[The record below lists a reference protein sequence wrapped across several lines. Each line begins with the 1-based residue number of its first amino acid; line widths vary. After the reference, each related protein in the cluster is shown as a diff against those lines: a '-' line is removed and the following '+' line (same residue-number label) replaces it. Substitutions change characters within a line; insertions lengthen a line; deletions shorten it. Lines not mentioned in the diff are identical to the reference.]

1 MAETAIPL
9 LPTNPVSA
17 VQPPTVKMEEPE
29 ERRERKKGFWHTFKK
44 GFLPI
49 MTVVCTALGVTV
61 GLILRA
67 NSEGKPWRARYVMY
81 MQFPGE
87 LFLRMLKMLII
98 PLMVSSITAA
108 VGGLDLSLSRKIGM
122 RAILYYAASTGSA
135 VIEGVILVSII
146 HPGNP
151 DIYAAPKDLG
161 AARNSTTVDTLLDL
175 VRNMFPP
182 NLIQSCIAQYRTV
195 LTPPVLNGTVDSSA
209 PLEDWN
215 IRGTYDEGSNV
226 LGLVIFAI
234 IQGIAIGRMGKMGKP
249 LLDFYEA
256 LAEVSMLI
264 TRWVLWLSP
273 MGVFFLVVSKILE
286 AESFAAM
293 VGQLGLYFLTVLLG
307 LTIHGLFV
315 LPMFYFI
322 CCKKLPLKFIANM
335 GQAAIT
341 AFATGSSS
349 ASLSVSMQ
357 CLEEKN
363 KVDVRISRFVMPIGA
378 TVNMDGTA
386 LYEAVAVIFISQIR
400 QMSLSIG
407 QLFAVSIAATLA
419 SIGAA
424 AIPQAGL
431 VTMVMVLETVNL
443 KADDVTLIYAVDWLL
458 DRFRTTVNVIGDAY
472 GAGIVEHLS
481 RKELDELPPLETNKR
496 D

>member
-1 MAETAIPL
+1 MAETTIPL
-9 LPTNPVSA
+9 LPSHLITTA
-17 VQPPTVKMEEPE
+17 QPTVKMEEPDE
-29 ERRERKKGFWHTFKK
+29 KQEKKKGFWHNLKK

-49 MTVVCTALGVTV
+49 MTVVCTALGVGV

-67 NSEGKPWRARYVMY
+67 NSEGKPWRARHIMY

-87 LFLRMLKMLII
+87 IFLRMLKMLII

-108 VGGLDLSLSRKIGM
+108 VGGLDLSLSKKIGI
-122 RAILYYAASTGSA
+122 RSILYYSASTGSA
-135 VIEGVILVSII
+135 VLEGVILVTLI

-151 DIYAAPKDLG
+151 EIYAAPKNLG
-161 AARNSTTVDTLLDL
+161 ASLNSTTTDTLLDL
-175 VRNMFPP
+175 IRNMFPP
-182 NLIQSCIAQYRTV
+182 NLVQSCVAQYRTI
-195 LTPPVLNGTVDSSA
+195 LTPPVINGTMDTSVPMDK
-209 PLEDWN
+209 WN
-215 IRGTYDEGSNV
+215 ISGTYDEGSNV
-226 LGLVIFAI
+226 LGLVVFSVV
-234 IQGIAIGRMGKMGKP
+234 QGIALGKMGKMGKP
-249 LLDFYEA
+249 LLDFYGA
-256 LAEVSMLI
+256 LEELTMVI

-273 MGVFFLVVSKILE
+273 AGVFFLVVSKILE

-293 VGQLGLYFLTVLLG
+293 VGQLGMYFLTVLLG
-307 LTIHGLFV
+307 LIIHGLFV

-378 TVNMDGTA
+378 TINMDGTA

-400 QMSLSIG
+400 QMTLSVG
-407 QLFAVSIAATLA
+407 QLFAVSIAATMA

-424 AIPQAGL
+424 SIPSAGL
-431 VTMVMVLETVNL
+431 ITMVMVLETVGL

-458 DRFRTTVNVIGDAY
+458 DRFRTMVNVIGDAY